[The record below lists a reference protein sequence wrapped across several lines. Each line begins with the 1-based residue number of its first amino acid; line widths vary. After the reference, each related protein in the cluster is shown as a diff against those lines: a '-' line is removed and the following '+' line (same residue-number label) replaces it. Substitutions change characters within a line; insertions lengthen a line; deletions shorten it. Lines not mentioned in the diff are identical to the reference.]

1 MDKEVFENEQALLP
15 SVVGCVRLKIL
26 RLTGFLDIKANKKR
40 GESEGQISKRLLRL
54 TEIEGGGIWANSKKV
69 GNFFINLS
77 WFTRK
82 SSQIT

>member
-40 GESEGQISKRLLRL
+40 GGGQKAKFQR
-54 TEIEGGGIWANSKKV
+54 GY
-69 GNFFINLS
+69 
-77 WFTRK
+77 
-82 SSQIT
+82 